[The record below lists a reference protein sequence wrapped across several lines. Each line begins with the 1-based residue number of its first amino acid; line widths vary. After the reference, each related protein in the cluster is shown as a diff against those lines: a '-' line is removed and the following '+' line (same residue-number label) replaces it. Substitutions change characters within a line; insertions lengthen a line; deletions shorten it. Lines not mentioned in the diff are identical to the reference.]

1 MQLNDLEA
9 AIARLSDDDRGT
21 LESLVAGELDQPW
34 RPNPGPQTAAL
45 ESEADLLLYGG
56 AAGGGKSSLLLGCA
70 VRNHRRALILRRKSV
85 ELDGLIAESQ
95 AMLAGRGS
103 FNKVERHWV
112 FANGA
117 IKGGASLKFGGMKDA
132 DDWRDYAGRARDYIG
147 FDEAAE
153 FLEEQIASLIG
164 WLRSTDPGQRC
175 RVVLASNPPRGGD
188 GAWIVRWFAPWL
200 DPLYPEPAEPGELR
214 WAVNAGNRLIWRD
227 GPGTIEIDG
236 ETYTALSRSFIPARL
251 DDNPYLSETS
261 YRAGL
266 QSLPEPL
273 RSQLLNGDFSAG
285 REDDAWQVIPSAWVA
300 AASRRWADAPRDA
313 GDGRRRRMIA
323 LSADIA
329 MGGRDD
335 TVLAALCE
343 DAWFAPLT
351 ARRGIDT
358 RDGRTI
364 ATLMAAERL
373 DNADLS
379 VDLTGGWGAAAR
391 QALQDDLGM
400 SCAGLVASAGSP
412 GRTADGRFGFL
423 NQRAEWWW
431 RFREALDPASGDAVK
446 LPPDQRLAAEL
457 ATPCWR
463 LKGTQV
469 QIEDKDEIRKRLG
482 TSTDRADAVIQAW
495 SRREAALQAHT
506 TGAMPAD
513 GWRAA
518 EDDEAVLDW

>member
-9 AIARLSDDDRGT
+9 AIARLSDDERGT
-21 LESLVAGELDQPW
+21 LETLVADELDQPW

-45 ESEADLLLYGG
+45 ESDADLLLYGG

-70 VRNHRRALILRRKSV
+70 VRNHSRALILRRKSV

-103 FNKVERHWV
+103 FNKVERHW
-112 FANGA
+112 ALGN
-117 IKGGASLKFGGMKDA
+117 GASLKFGGMKDA

-153 FLEEQIASLIG
+153 FLEDQVASLIG
-164 WLRSTDPGQRC
+164 WLRSTDAGQRC

-188 GAWIVRWFAPWL
+188 GAWIVKWFAPWL

-214 WAVNAGNRLIWRD
+214 WAINAGDRLIWRK
-227 GPGTIEIDG
+227 GPGAMEIDG
-236 ETYTALSRSFIPARL
+236 KTYTALSRSFIPARL
-251 DDNPYLSETS
+251 DDNPYLSETG

-285 REDDAWQVIPSAWVA
+285 REDDAWQVIPSAWIA
-300 AASRRWADAPRDA
+300 AANRRWGEAADQ
-313 GDGRRRRMIA
+313 RRRMIA

-335 TVLAALCE
+335 TVLAALHE
-343 DAWFAPLT
+343 DAWYAPLT

-358 RDGRTI
+358 KDGRTI
-364 ATLMAAERL
+364 AALMVAERL
-373 DNADLS
+373 NNADLS

-391 QALQDDLGM
+391 EALQSDLGLA
-400 SCAGLVASAGSP
+400 CAGLVASAGSSA
-412 GRTADGRFGFL
+412 RTADGRFGFL

-431 RFREALDPASGDAVK
+431 RFREALDPAAGEGVK
-446 LPPDQRLAAEL
+446 LQPDPRLAAEL
-457 ATPCWR
+457 ATPRWR

-495 SRREAALQAHT
+495 SRREAALQAERNRI
-506 TGAMPAD
+506 MPAG

-518 EDDEAVLDW
+518 EDDESVLVW

>member
-1 MQLNDLEA
+1 MYKRQ
-9 AIARLSDDDRGT
+9 
-21 LESLVAGELDQPW
+21 
-34 RPNPGPQTAAL
+34 
-45 ESEADLLLYGG
+45 
-56 AAGGGKSSLLLGCA
+56 
-70 VRNHRRALILRRKSV
+70 
-85 ELDGLIAESQ
+85 
-95 AMLAGRGS
+95 
-103 FNKVERHWV
+103 
-112 FANGA
+112 
-117 IKGGASLKFGGMKDA
+117 
-132 DDWRDYAGRARDYIG
+132 
-147 FDEAAE
+147 
-153 FLEEQIASLIG
+153 
-164 WLRSTDPGQRC
+164 
-175 RVVLASNPPRGGD
+175 
-188 GAWIVRWFAPWL
+188 
-200 DPLYPEPAEPGELR
+200 
-214 WAVNAGNRLIWRD
+214 
-227 GPGTIEIDG
+227 
-236 ETYTALSRSFIPARL
+236 IPARL

-300 AASRRWADAPRDA
+300 AANRRWADAPRDA
-313 GDGRRRRMIA
+313 ADGRRRRMIA

-335 TVLAALCE
+335 TVLAALYE

-358 RDGRTI
+358 REGRTI

-400 SCAGLVASAGSP
+400 PCAGLVASAGSQ

-446 LPPDQRLAAEL
+446 LPVDQRLAAEL
-457 ATPCWR
+457 ATPRWR

-495 SRREAALQAHT
+495 SRREAALQGRTA
-506 TGAMPAD
+506 GAMPAG

-518 EDDEAVLDW
+518 EDDEAVLSW